1 MAHKRAGSSSER
13 APREGLATV
22 WALLAVSTEH
32 QSETLAYQR
41 TWAQETAKGKG
52 WRLTRTIEGVSS
64 GRLGPRR
71 IVRDLL
77 ADLRALDAEAR
88 PRFLLM
94 IRADRLGRGSVVESQ
109 IVLRDLLALGVSV
122 VTRDQGEVKLDSAMD
137 ELISAATLAVSR
149 HENEIRSEKS
159 LATYRRKRAAG
170 VHVGNRLAYGLQRV
184 DGKVVADPERAP
196 IVREAFKMRLA
207 GLGYTL
213 IGKRLRAIAPPAFYQ
228 SSGSAHSISWVPS
241 RVKTLLENRSYVGPI
256 VDEATFAKAGRVA
269 ALLTASDR
277 SGDARRRYPW
287 PLAGAVRCFCG
298 RTLIGS
304 ASGNQQRRHRYYSC
318 RVHAHHGGHIKLFR
332 AGEIEDQ
339 FVALLG
345 RLRASPELVERYRR
359 RAAAP
364 SSPKIL
370 ERSLRELKTKLAEI
384 ERRRDA
390 AWELHLAGKVKAED
404 VQDRLDKLALQRD
417 EVQSQLATVKDAIA
431 VASAAAKGQQDA
443 EALVRRAARTFVKAT
458 VSEQNQIARAV
469 SLELGGLVVDAHGK
483 LAVGAPAPKR
493 EATV

>member
-1 MAHKRAGSSSER
+1 MPKSKADTPKRGDAYGTP
-13 APREGLATV
+13 AA

-32 QSETLAYQR
+32 QIETLAYQR
-41 TWAQETAKGKG
+41 IWAEETAKSKG
-52 WRLTRTIEGVSS
+52 WRLSRVTEGVSS

-77 ADLRALDAEAR
+77 ADLRALDTEAR

-94 IRADRLGRGSVVESQ
+94 IRADRLGRGSVIESQ
-109 IVLRDLLALGVSV
+109 IVLRDLLDLGVSV
-122 VTRDQGEVKLDSAMD
+122 VTRDQGILKLDSAMD
-137 ELISAATLAVSR
+137 ELISAATLAVAR
-149 HENEIRSEKS
+149 HENEVRSEKS
-159 LATYRRKRAAG
+159 LAVYRRKRAAG
-170 VHVGNRLAYGLQRV
+170 VRVGNRLPYGLKYE

-213 IGKRLRAIAPPAFYQ
+213 IGKQLRAIAPPATYQ
-228 SSGSAHSISWVPS
+228 SSGSEHSISWVPS
-241 RVKTLLENRSYVGPI
+241 RVKTMLENRSYVPLI

-298 RTLIGS
+298 RMLIGS
-304 ASGNQQRRHRYYSC
+304 ACGNQRRRHRYYSC
-318 RVHAHHGGHIKLFR
+318 RIHAHHGGHIKLFPS
-332 AGEIEDQ
+332 GEIEDQ

-359 RAAAP
+359 RAVAP
-364 SSPKIL
+364 TSPKIL

-390 AWELHLAGKVKAED
+390 AWELHIAGKVKAED
-404 VQDRLDKLALQRD
+404 VQDRLDKLSVQRD
-417 EVQSQLATVKDAIA
+417 EAQSQLAAVRDQIA
-431 VASAAAKGQQDA
+431 VASAVAKGQQDA
-443 EALVRRAARTFVKAT
+443 EALVRRAAQIFKRAN
-458 VSEQNQIARAV
+458 VSEQNAIARAV
-469 SLELGGLVVDAHGK
+469 SVELGGLHVDADGK
-483 LAVGAPAPKR
+483 LQVGAR
-493 EATV
+493 R